1 MPTAV
6 NVVTQWLFWS
16 GATIALYVVGKAIYR
31 RWRRWWTTP
40 VIVALA
46 LVVALAVALGRSYRD
61 YIGQT
66 GWLVTLLGP
75 AIVSFSIPIWEHRV
89 LIRRYWPLLVVG
101 ITAGSV
107 TSVVSA
113 WLLASALH
121 LDHALRMSL
130 LPRSISTP
138 FAMSASGQIGGIPEL
153 TAVFVILTGVF
164 GAAVGEN
171 MFKLLGL
178 RSVMA
183 RGAMMGMAAHG
194 VGTARAYQIGREEG
208 AVSSVVMS
216 LAGLCNVLATP
227 IFFHWLG

>member
-1 MPTAV
+1 MMPGIDSIAR
-6 NVVTQWLFWS
+6 WLFWS
-16 GATIALYVVGKAIYR
+16 GATIALYLVGKAIYR
-31 RWRRWWTTP
+31 RWKRWWSTP
-40 VIVALA
+40 VIVAPA
-46 LVVALAVALGRSYRD
+46 LVVVLALALHESYRG
-61 YIGQT
+61 YLRQT
-66 GWLVTLLGP
+66 HWLVALLGP
-75 AIVSFSIPIWEHRV
+75 CIVSFSIPIWEHRV

-113 WLLASALH
+113 WLLANLLR
-121 LDHALRMSL
+121 LDPTLRLTL

-138 FAMSASGQIGGIPEL
+138 FAMSVSARIGGVPEL

-164 GAAVGEN
+164 GAAIGEH
-171 MFKLLGL
+171 MFRLLRL
-178 RSVMA
+178 RSVVA

-227 IFFHWLG
+227 IAMHLLR

>member
-1 MPTAV
+1 MPTADSV
-6 NVVTQWLFWS
+6 AQWLFWS
-16 GATIALYVVGKAIYR
+16 AATIGLYLVGKVIYR
-31 RWRRWWTTP
+31 RWSRWWTTP
-40 VIVALA
+40 VLVAPA
-46 LVVALAVALGRSYRD
+46 LVVVLAVALGESYRD
-61 YIGQT
+61 YIGHT

-75 AIVSFSIPIWEHRV
+75 AIVSFSIPIWEHRA

-101 ITAGSV
+101 ITVGSV

-113 WLLASALH
+113 WLLADLLR
-121 LDHALRMSL
+121 LDFGLRMSL

-138 FAMSASGQIGGIPEL
+138 FAMSVSGEIGGIPEL

-171 MFKLLGL
+171 MFKFLRL

-194 VGTARAYQIGREEG
+194 VGTARAYQIGRQEG

-216 LAGLCNVLATP
+216 LAGLCNVLAAAL
-227 IFFHWLG
+227 ILFLLR